1 MNSLSNDPEHPDAI
15 ANRSSQGGKVLKIG
29 FNGIAA
35 LFQLILAGILV
46 AAVWFRAHNA
56 DSSVA
61 TIELEMAGSCAAI
74 LIAIALPFTTLAA
87 LLGMRKRY
95 GAARLA
101 GQPRKV
107 FTWDMLALVVC
118 FMFLFSPVAL
128 LVAVIFMN

>member
-35 LFQLILAGILV
+35 LFQLILAGIL
-46 AAVWFRAHNA
+46 AAAAWFLSHHTNLTAA
-56 DSSVA
+56 A
-61 TIELEMAGSCAAI
+61 FEWEMAGSCAAI

-87 LLGMRKRY
+87 LLGLRKRY

-101 GQPRKV
+101 GQPRKI
-107 FTWDMLALVVC
+107 FTWDTLAAVVC
-118 FMFLFSPVAL
+118 FIFIFGAVELFFA
-128 LVAVIFMN
+128 AIFMN